1 MEEKIEITE
10 NMLYNLFRVY
20 DFMHLIDEWWD
31 YDDEMKAHY
40 LFNLLKRIHEEK
52 ST

>member
-20 DFMHLIDEWWD
+20 DFMHLIDDWQNF
-31 YDDEMKAHY
+31 DDEMKAHY
-40 LFNLLKRIHEEK
+40 LFNLLKEIYEK
-52 ST
+52 KD